1 MDERC
6 WSDKEGVRHAGGD
19 ERRIMW
25 SRSESRPLL
34 WSAHHV
40 NWNSIVGTRGRSGSH
55 SPPLIQFGSSEGV
68 RLTPPIF
75 VSFSSSLPFL
85 SPHGHKSH
93 SNPFAPDV
101 LPPLS
106 PGGLLCTSFR
116 AILLRDGAGRHG
128 TSSRLSPRTW
138 KHIQIYFQGPAW
150 KIFDHDFLIQTN
162 ESAGLQRRAYLS
174 STRCFRRDADGPLIK
189 TTVYGAAVN

>member
-19 ERRIMW
+19 ECRIMW

-68 RLTPPIF
+68 RLTPPIS

-101 LPPLS
+101 LPPWARGDCFAPASERFSFETAQVDMAPLHAS
-106 PGGLLCTSFR
+106 HPGLESTFR
-116 AILLRDGAGRHG
+116 FTFKDPHERSLTTH
-128 TSSRLSPRTW
+128 
-138 KHIQIYFQGPAW
+138 
-150 KIFDHDFLIQTN
+150 FLIQTN
-162 ESAGLQRRAYLS
+162 ESAGWQRRAYLS